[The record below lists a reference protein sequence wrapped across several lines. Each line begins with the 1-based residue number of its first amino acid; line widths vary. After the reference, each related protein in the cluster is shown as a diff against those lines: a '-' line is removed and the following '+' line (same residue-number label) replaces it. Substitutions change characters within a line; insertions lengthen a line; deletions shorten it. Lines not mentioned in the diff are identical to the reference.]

1 MATVLGMIK
10 TRNHVAVTLAI
21 IIVIQ
26 VDINVICSTIIW
38 CMDHSAVCNIRELD
52 AIPIRWQIRTYT
64 FHLLSSCT
72 REFPSSV
79 SVPSITHFI
88 LLLVLSFVRVSV
100 RWYDANTFLLYSKSF
115 DNNRCRKSSD
125 VSSSEKRT
133 ERIVRRRVLR
143 ERNRCDFEAMG
154 NSRR

>member
-72 REFPSSV
+72 REFPSFV

-133 ERIVRRRVLR
+133 ERIARRRVLR